1 VLVSRDYSHLANAEV
16 DNLKTLQEIVAAL
29 EVAAAQGK

>member
-1 VLVSRDYSHLANAEV
+1 MNSLEQV

-29 EVAAAQGK
+29 EAAVQNSIR